1 MLQLLPYLLTIDR
14 ITILQSASKQNL
26 YGGESCHEIMAI
38 LGRNFPNISFLF
50 LLSPVFYLCKETST
64 RFHLGSGCVAPDP
77 ALLRLDYN

>member
-14 ITILQSASKQNL
+14 ITILQSASEQNL

-50 LLSPVFYLCKETST
+50 WLVPFSICAKK
-64 RFHLGSGCVAPDP
+64 HQLGST
-77 ALLRLDYN
+77 